1 MYVNSSFWQI
11 KQSVRAH
18 TQWFNMEQKGIET
31 PKLWMKKCST
41 DDDATKNNK
50 TKQAPMGSPKN
61 VQVNLDMKINQ
72 KFI

>member
-1 MYVNSSFWQI
+1 
-11 KQSVRAH
+11 
-18 TQWFNMEQKGIET
+18 MEQKGIET

-41 DDDATKNNK
+41 DDDATKKK

-72 KFI
+72 KFF